1 MSNSSLQPALWVHPS
16 YLVRRE
22 GMRPLAID
30 ATLDQ
35 IASAQIPLFEFPV
48 SEVVYQT
55 QYLGDGGGGWCDV
68 DKDEYDRD
76 TNRQNYRTRTV
87 LVVNQ

>member
-1 MSNSSLQPALWVHPS
+1 MSNSSLHPALWVHPS

-35 IASAQIPLFEFPV
+35 IAAAQIPLFTSPG
-48 SEVVYQT
+48 SELIYQT
-55 QYLGDGGGGWCDV
+55 QYLGDGGGGWSDV
-68 DKDEYDRD
+68 EKDEFDRD
-76 TNRQNYRTRTV
+76 SDRSNYRTRK
-87 LVVNQ
+87 VVVVE